1 MEPRPDP
8 GVPVHPE
15 THETVVETANKI
27 RAHVL
32 EENGRSDIIRTGL
45 DAGVFGDLYHT
56 LMTMS
61 WFAFFWAS
69 MGLYLVINVAFAL
82 MYYVIPHSVSGVPH
96 GDFLDDVFFSVQTI
110 STVGYGTMAPVGRLT
125 NTIVSFEVLAGMMLN
140 ALATGLVFARFSR
153 PRARVLFSHVAV
165 VSYDDVIPTL
175 TIRLANQRRTLILSA
190 NIEMTLTRLMP
201 DERGRLVRRFDRLT
215 LVQSHMPIFR
225 ISLNATHLIDEHSPL
240 YGLTA
245 ETLIGQNAEI
255 IITMDGTDEISS
267 QTVFARHAYEIGHV
281 KHGYRFSD
289 MIENRPDGR
298 VEVDFR
304 RFHTTE
310 PGDTPKAPDP
320 TPRQETSHDGFRD
333 GRQT

>member
-1 MEPRPDP
+1 MIHWRHRKRMQARPDP
-8 GVPVHPE
+8 GAPESQHGHP
-15 THETVVETANKI
+15 TVVETVNRI

-45 DAGVFGDLYHT
+45 DSGALGDLYHT

-61 WFAFFWAS
+61 WFMFFWAS
-69 MGLYLVINVAFAL
+69 IGLYLVINIGFAL
-82 MYYVIPHSVSGVPH
+82 MYYIIPHSVSGIPD
-96 GDFLDDVFFSVQTI
+96 GDFLDDIFFSVQTI
-110 STVGYGTMAPVGRLT
+110 STVGYGTMSPVGRLT

-175 TIRLANQRRTLILSA
+175 TIRIANQRRTLILSA

-225 ISLNATHLIDEHSPL
+225 ISLNATHLIDGQSPL
-240 YGLTA
+240 YGLSA
-245 ETLIGQNAEI
+245 ETLIDQNAEI

-289 MIENRPDGR
+289 MIANRPDGR

-310 PGDTPKAPDP
+310 PGDTPQTPDP
-320 TPRQETSHDGFRD
+320 TP
-333 GRQT
+333 

>member
-1 MEPRPDP
+1 M
-8 GVPVHPE
+8 PVHSE
-15 THETVVETANKI
+15 THAAVVETANKI

-140 ALATGLVFARFSR
+140 ALATGLFFARFSR

-225 ISLNATHLIDEHSPL
+225 ISLNATHLIDDHSPL

-267 QTVFARHAYEIGHV
+267 QTVFARHAYEIGQV

-298 VEVDFR
+298 MEVDFR

>member
-8 GVPVHPE
+8 GVPVHSE
-15 THETVVETANKI
+15 THAAVVETANKI

-140 ALATGLVFARFSR
+140 ALATGLFFARFSR

-225 ISLNATHLIDEHSPL
+225 ISLNATHLIDDHSPL

-267 QTVFARHAYEIGHV
+267 QTVFARHAYEIGQV

-298 VEVDFR
+298 MEVDFR